1 MFYLI
6 IFMFI
11 KFTYYRLIYISKF
24 NYEKYKKILSAY
36 KSLIV
41 ISHELVISA
50 RILIKAAAIIWRSKQ
65 YQLTALTETFQN
77 FQKINGGRIHYE
89 KNSIQVIPGILW
101 KFSEQPCHCH

>member
-41 ISHELVISA
+41 ISHELVSYK
-50 RILIKAAAIIWRSKQ
+50 RKNFDKSSS
-65 YQLTALTETFQN
+65 YHLTL
-77 FQKINGGRIHYE
+77 
-89 KNSIQVIPGILW
+89 
-101 KFSEQPCHCH
+101 